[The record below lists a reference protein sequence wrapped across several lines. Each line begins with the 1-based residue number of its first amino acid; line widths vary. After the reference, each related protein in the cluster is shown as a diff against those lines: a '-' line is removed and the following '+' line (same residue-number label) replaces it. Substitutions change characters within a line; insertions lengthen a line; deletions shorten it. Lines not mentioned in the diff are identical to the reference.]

1 MVLQL
6 VLLELLNLLLE
17 NLQAQT
23 KLLLIKR
30 KKQIVW
36 FVSMIKLVILS
47 TLWVKSKLT
56 LLLMLLVKILLIG
69 YSTNLVLQ

>member
-23 KLLLIKR
+23 PLLLIKR

-36 FVSMIKLVILS
+36 FVSMI
-47 TLWVKSKLT
+47 
-56 LLLMLLVKILLIG
+56 LLVMLSPL
-69 YSTNLVLQ
+69 